1 MNTPTDLNGKLY
13 RTRFRTRYLVSAILW
28 AIFGLL
34 MLAVAVIFLVVK
46 RDDFVVP
53 WWAAAISA
61 VVGLLCFVLGYF
73 GPYGDSL
80 DALYV
85 SDRGIE
91 FRGHGF
97 IVRSPWS
104 NVNAIVVITLGQ
116 YMMEP
121 DKTQAAE
128 QLRDRLPLLRKTD
141 NAFPETHRECL
152 ELRTPVPF
160 EKKAWAKKM
169 VRNRTRYIP
178 LVEFPWWRQG
188 ELGADLRKYIPEVF
202 EKEITA
208 Q

>member
-1 MNTPTDLNGKLY
+1 MNAPTDLNGKLY
-13 RTRFRTRYLVSAILW
+13 RTRFRTRYLISAGFWVL
-28 AIFGLL
+28 FGLI
-34 MLAVAVIFLVVK
+34 MLAAAVIFLVVK
-46 RDDFVVP
+46 RDDLMVP
-53 WWAAAISA
+53 WWASAVSA
-61 VVGLLCFVLGYF
+61 VVGLLCFILGYF

-104 NVNAIVVITLGQ
+104 NVDAIVVITLGQ

-121 DKTQAAE
+121 GKERAAE
-128 QLRDRLPLLRKTD
+128 EIRKKLPLFYGSY
-141 NAFPETHRECL
+141 NVFPETNRECL

-160 EKKAWAKKM
+160 EKKAWAIKI
-169 VRNRTRYIP
+169 VRNQTRYIP

-202 EKEITA
+202 EKEMKA